1 MNRQIQDSNAFL
13 GIQEKLADVI
23 EIINQIQAYLKSKRP
38 ASIPASVYEGVAR
51 LSENIPNLRKEIGD
65 LEAERKDYR
74 VLSQI
79 GQVVNS
85 SLDIDGVLQI
95 VMDTIIRLT
104 EAERG
109 FLMLRE
115 DSGELLT
122 RVARNWEQESIGPA
136 EYAISRTVILR
147 VVESGQPI
155 LTTNARED
163 PRFTGQDSVVAHNLR
178 SILCVPLVS
187 KRDVFGVIYADNRIR
202 SGLFTQK
209 DLELLSAFANQ
220 ASVALQNANLFASVR
235 KTLAEVTE
243 LKNVMDNVFSSIASG
258 VLTADVEE
266 KITLCNIAAEK
277 IFGSTSKN
285 LIGNQISEVLSPV
298 ASILTPFWQNV
309 ISDEEQIADL
319 EASPILPERGKVD
332 LRFSLSPLKDASNRT
347 QGVAIV
353 LEDLTERKKLEA
365 QRRLF
370 EKMVSPAVIEQLD
383 PDSLELGGQRREIS
397 VLFADIRG
405 FTGFSERTE
414 PEQLVNVL
422 NRYLSLAGEE
432 ILKVGGTI
440 DKFLGDAVMAWFN
453 APIPQENHT
462 LLAAKAALN
471 ISYSLNE
478 LNKSMPLEMRL
489 NFGIGLHV
497 GEAVLGLVGTEKRME
512 YTAIGDCIN
521 TAKRIQ
527 EHASENQVLISQML
541 YERIASKAK
550 VTPLGFFEPKGK
562 SQKVKIFELI
572 ELSD

>member
-13 GIQEKLADVI
+13 SIQEKLADI
-23 EIINQIQAYLKSKRP
+23 IDIINQIQDYLRSKRP
-38 ASIPASVYEGVAR
+38 ASIPASVYEGISR
-51 LSENIPNLRKEIGD
+51 LTGSIPNLTKEIKD
-65 LEAERKDYR
+65 LEGERKDYR
-74 VLSQI
+74 ILSQI
-79 GQVVNS
+79 AQVVNS

-109 FLMLRE
+109 FLMLKE
-115 DSGELLT
+115 DSGELLI
-122 RVARNWEQESIGPA
+122 RIARNWEQESIEPA

-163 PRFTGQDSVVAHNLR
+163 PRFTGQESIVAHNLR
-178 SILCVPLVS
+178 SILCVPLIN
-187 KRDVFGVIYADNRIR
+187 KGEVFGVIYTDNRIR

-209 DLELLSAFANQ
+209 ELELLSAFADQ
-220 ASVALQNANLFASVR
+220 ASVALQNASLFASVR

-243 LKNVMDNVFSSIASG
+243 IKNVMDNVFSSITSG
-258 VLTADVEE
+258 VLTADIEE
-266 KITLCNIAAEK
+266 KITLCNIAAER
-277 IFGSTSKN
+277 ILGASSQS
-285 LIGNQISEVLSPV
+285 LIGNKLGDVLSPV
-298 ASILTPFWQNV
+298 AFVLSPHWQNV
-309 ISDEEQIADL
+309 ISDEEQVTGL
-319 EASPILPERGKVD
+319 EASPFLPVRGKVD
-332 LRFSLSPLKDASNRT
+332 LSFSLSPLKDASNRT

-370 EKMVSPAVIEQLD
+370 GKMVSPAVIEQLD
-383 PDSLELGGQRREIS
+383 PDSLQLGGQRREIS

-405 FTGFSERTE
+405 FTGFSERTD
-414 PEQLVNVL
+414 PEQLVKVL

-432 ILKVGGTI
+432 ILNVGGTI

-453 APIPQENHT
+453 APIPQKEHPY
-462 LLAAKAALN
+462 LAARAALN
-471 ISYSLNE
+471 ISHSLNE
-478 LNKSMPLEMRL
+478 LNKTMPDEMRL

-497 GEAVLGLVGTEKRME
+497 GEAILGLVGTEKRME

-527 EHASENQVLISQML
+527 EHASENQVLISQTF
-541 YERIASKAK
+541 YERVADQVK
-550 VTPLGFFEPKGK
+550 VKPLGFFEPKGK
-562 SQKVKIFELI
+562 SENVEIFELLDI
-572 ELSD
+572 S

>member
-13 GIQEKLADVI
+13 SIQEKLADI
-23 EIINQIQAYLKSKRP
+23 IDIINQIQDYLRSKRP
-38 ASIPASVYEGVAR
+38 ASIPASVYEGISR
-51 LSENIPNLRKEIGD
+51 LTGSIPNLTKEIKD
-65 LEAERKDYR
+65 LEGERKDYR
-74 VLSQI
+74 ILSQI
-79 GQVVNS
+79 AQVVNS

-109 FLMLRE
+109 FLMLKE
-115 DSGELLT
+115 DSGELLI
-122 RVARNWEQESIGPA
+122 RIARNWEQESIEPA

-163 PRFTGQDSVVAHNLR
+163 PRFTGQESIVAHNLR
-178 SILCVPLVS
+178 SILCVPLIN
-187 KRDVFGVIYADNRIR
+187 KGEVFGVIYTDNRIR

-209 DLELLSAFANQ
+209 ELELLSAFADQ
-220 ASVALQNANLFASVR
+220 ASVALQNASLFASVR

-243 LKNVMDNVFSSIASG
+243 IKNVMDNVFSSITSG
-258 VLTADVEE
+258 VLTADIEE
-266 KITLCNIAAEK
+266 KITLCNIAAER
-277 IFGSTSKN
+277 ILGASSQS
-285 LIGNQISEVLSPV
+285 LIGNKLGDVISPVAFVLSPH
-298 ASILTPFWQNV
+298 WQNV
-309 ISDEEQIADL
+309 ISDEKQVTGL
-319 EASPILPERGKVD
+319 EASPFLPVRGKVD
-332 LRFSLSPLKDASNRT
+332 LSFSLSPLKDASNRT

-370 EKMVSPAVIEQLD
+370 GKMVSPAVIEQLD
-383 PDSLELGGQRREIS
+383 PDSLQLGGQRREIS

-405 FTGFSERTE
+405 FTSFSERTD

-432 ILKVGGTI
+432 ILNVGGTI

-453 APIPQENHT
+453 APIPQKEHPY
-462 LLAAKAALN
+462 LAARAALN
-471 ISYSLNE
+471 ISRTLNE
-478 LNKSMPLEMRL
+478 LNKTMPDEMRL

-497 GEAVLGLVGTEKRME
+497 GEAILGLVGTEKRME

-527 EHASENQVLISQML
+527 EHASENQVLISQTF
-541 YERIASKAK
+541 YERVADQVK
-550 VTPLGFFEPKGK
+550 VKPLGFFEPKGK
-562 SQKVKIFELI
+562 SENVEIFELLDI
-572 ELSD
+572 S